1 MLTGGQ
7 YKDLCY
13 SKKVININSLIYYL
27 PLKQQSE
34 GANHA
39 LPKEEK
45 VGSEEE
51 VPAQSPKPWE
61 VI

>member
-1 MLTGGQ
+1 MRTYAIQ
-7 YKDLCY
+7 
-13 SKKVININSLIYYL
+13 KKIIDVNSLIYYL

-51 VPAQSPKPWE
+51 VPAQSPKPWQ